1 MELTL
6 HVPDALPDA
15 MHLSPAGFAVEARM
29 AMAVKLFEQGR
40 LSSGQAAA
48 LCDLTRTAFLL
59 SLPQWGVAQIRYP
72 AEELTADISNA

>member
-6 HVPDALPDA
+6 QIPDALPDA
-15 MHLSPAGFAVEARM
+15 MHLSPAGFAAEARM

-48 LCDLTRTAFLL
+48 LCGLSRTAFLL

-72 AEELTADISNA
+72 AEELEADVANA